1 MTNNLVKALQ
11 SHFSLTLLGMGGI
24 MALSNFNNID
34 IFNLDFKQLLV
45 VLIFFAGYKKDILL
59 FYFMI

>member
-1 MTNNLVKALQ
+1 
-11 SHFSLTLLGMGGI
+11 MGGI